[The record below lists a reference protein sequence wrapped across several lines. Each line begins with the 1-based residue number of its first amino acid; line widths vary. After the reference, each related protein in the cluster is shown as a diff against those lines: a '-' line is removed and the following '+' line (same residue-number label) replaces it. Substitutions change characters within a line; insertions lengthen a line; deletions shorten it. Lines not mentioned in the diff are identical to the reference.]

1 MSWHASAA
9 RSSASLR
16 CRYCAANENFPHSAS
31 FEHAGRQHSLFA
43 CPDCAS
49 LLYDPLDI
57 SGNDTSLMAPRQE
70 QLGRKYYLETG
81 YSADFVARGVL
92 VGLPDKSP
100 IRFVDIGCGMGMS
113 LAFARDLMNL
123 PVTGFEPTSSGRMGS
138 EIFGIDIR
146 DVWLTE
152 KTADAV
158 ADLKDQPCFLHF
170 NSVLEHLADPRET
183 LSALLDLLPV
193 HAVSAIV
200 PDGAAVQT
208 SEPFIDQLSIL
219 APGDHGHLPT
229 ALGLENM
236 MRALGFGHVR
246 VTGFRQL
253 LHVAASHS
261 EVPALTDRSIAI
273 ATELFLDRLALNPHP
288 WVRSGALA
296 RLICRTAARG
306 DRRRSE
312 AYAETLGISVERPL
326 DDAIDWDD
334 ESAGA
339 GVMDWES
346 FPFYAVPVSFWL
358 GMSAF
363 HAGDYS
369 LSLRHLE
376 CAGRITASLAKTYP
390 HFALESTFLNWEAI
404 FIRARIMANQGRGND
419 AQALLRRILDAGGDP
434 TFDPPARVISRARAE
449 LDR

>member
-1 MSWHASAA
+1 MSWHAS
-9 RSSASLR
+9 SSAIANLN
-16 CRYCAANENFPHSAS
+16 CRYCAANENFAHAAS
-31 FEHAGRQHSLFA
+31 FEHGGRSHSLFA

-57 SGNDTSLMAPRQE
+57 SGNDTSLIPQHLE
-70 QLGRKYYLETG
+70 QLSRKYYLETG
-81 YSADFVARGVL
+81 YSADFVTRGVL
-92 VGLPDKSP
+92 VGLPDTSP
-100 IRFVDIGCGMGMS
+100 IHFVDIGCGMGMS
-113 LAFARDLMNL
+113 LAFARDLLNL

-152 KTADAV
+152 ETADAA
-158 ADLKDQPCFLHF
+158 ADLKDRPCFLHF
-170 NSVLEHLADPRET
+170 NSVLEHLADPKET

-193 HAVSAIV
+193 QAVSAIV
-200 PDGAAVQT
+200 PNGVAVQT

-229 ALGLENM
+229 AQGLENM
-236 MRALGFGHVR
+236 MRALGFDHVR
-246 VTGFRQL
+246 VTSFRQL

-261 EVPALTDRSIAI
+261 EVPALTDRAIGI
-273 ATELFLDRLALNPHP
+273 ATELFLDRLSINPHP
-288 WVRSGALA
+288 WLRSGALA

-312 AYAETLGISVERPL
+312 TYAETLGISAARPL
-326 DDAIDWDD
+326 DDGMNWAD
-334 ESAGA
+334 ESAEAGA
-339 GVMDWES
+339 LDWER

-376 CAGRITASLAKTYP
+376 CAGRITAILAKTHP
-390 HFALESTFLNWEAI
+390 NFALESTSLNWEGM
-404 FIRARIMANQGRGND
+404 FIRARILANQGRGND
-419 AQALLRRILDAGGDP
+419 AQILLRSILDAGGDP
-434 TFDPPARVISRARAE
+434 AFDPPARIISRARAA
-449 LDR
+449 LDS